1 MEHREDADL
10 MLSVLRIAAWPLL
23 VKVPVLAAGLMI
35 TGAATISQVVFWR
48 FAQDQE
54 SNLRALTGAYLDGLS
69 AAVLPGLI
77 RRDIWEVFE
86 ALDGSRSHYAGIEP
100 RYAIVALPDDK
111 VLAASDPRRF
121 RLNSA
126 VPGDLLRRFGAED
139 GLRVDAQAG
148 RAWMART
155 VRSDRFPVGRL
166 FAEIDIAELL
176 RARRQILLALVAVN
190 GCLTLTFALGGY
202 FALKQMLRPLSVL
215 MCYVERVRNGS
226 VEPIPEGYQGRIAH
240 EFGQLFDR
248 FNAMARA
255 VSERQTLASQLAE
268 REKYAML
275 GRLASGMAH
284 EVNNPLG
291 GMLNAIDTIQAHGND
306 PAVLQTSLDFLK
318 RGLAGIRNVARA
330 ALVTYKGGSDT
341 SLLTPSDLDDL
352 PFLVQHETG
361 IRRLHLDWRNRISK
375 PLEVEGPAVRQITLN
390 LLLNACA
397 ASPVG
402 GTVAVT
408 ASCLNETLQITVA
421 DEGPGLPENMAALL
435 NQATSAA
442 AGSQENKGL
451 GLWMT
456 GHLIHRLGG
465 HAKVEYPGVGTRI
478 VVTLPVASM
487 EMLDAAE

>member
-1 MEHREDADL
+1 MALRESADV
-10 MLSVLRIAAWPLL
+10 MLGVLRIAAWPLL

-35 TGAATISQVVFWR
+35 TGAAAISQVVFWR
-48 FAQDQE
+48 FAEDQE
-54 SNLRALTGAYLDGLS
+54 SNLRVLTSAYLDGLS
-69 AAVLPGLI
+69 AAILPGLI
-77 RRDIWEVFE
+77 RRDVWEVFE
-86 ALDGSRSHYAGIEP
+86 ALDRSRSRYPGIVP
-100 RYAIVALPDDK
+100 RYAIVALLDNR
-111 VLAASDPRRF
+111 VLVASDPRRF

-126 VPGDLLRRFGAED
+126 VPDNLLRRFGAED
-139 GLRVDAQAG
+139 GFRVDAPAG
-148 RAWMART
+148 RAWLART
-155 VRSDRFPVGRL
+155 VPSEGFPVGRL

-190 GCLTLTFALGGY
+190 GCLTLAFALGGY
-202 FALKQMLRPLSVL
+202 FALKRMLSPLGVL
-215 MCYVERVRNGS
+215 MRYVERVREGR
-226 VEPIPEGYQGRIAH
+226 VEPIPEGYHGKIAH

-268 REKYAML
+268 REKYALL

-318 RGLAGIRNVARA
+318 RGLSGIRNVARA

-341 SLLTPSDLDDL
+341 SVLTPSDLGDL
-352 PFLVQHETG
+352 PFLVQHEAG
-361 IRRLHLDWRNRISK
+361 IRRLHLDWQSRISK
-375 PLEVEGPAVRQITLN
+375 PIGIDGSAVRQITLN

-408 ASCLNETLQITVA
+408 ASCSEGSLQITVA
-421 DEGPGLPENMAALL
+421 DQGPGLPENMAALL
-435 NQATSAA
+435 NQAASKSD
-442 AGSQENKGL
+442 GSEESKGL

-456 GHLIHRLGG
+456 GHLIHRLAG
-465 HAKVEYPGVGTRI
+465 HSDVEYPGVGTRI
-478 VVTLPVASM
+478 VVTVPVASK
-487 EMLDAAE
+487 EALDAAA